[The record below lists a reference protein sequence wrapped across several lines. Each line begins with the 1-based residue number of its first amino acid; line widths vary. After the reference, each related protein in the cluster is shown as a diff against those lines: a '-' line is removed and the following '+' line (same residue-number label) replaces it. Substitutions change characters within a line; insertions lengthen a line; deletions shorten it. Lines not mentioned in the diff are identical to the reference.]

1 MAFYECTFIARQD
14 LAPNDVEKL
23 TDSMVAV
30 LEKHDAKIIKREAW
44 GIRPLA
50 YEINKNRKGHYV
62 MLGIEATEPALDAY
76 RTEQRL
82 SEETIRN
89 LEVKVDEMD
98 SSKPSIMMRD
108 EAA

>member
-1 MAFYECTFIARQD
+1 MAFYECVFIARQD
-14 LAPNDVEKL
+14 LSPSDVEKL
-23 TDSMVAV
+23 TDSMVAI
-30 LEKHDAKIIKREAW
+30 LEKHDAKVIKRESW
-44 GIRPLA
+44 GMRSLA

-62 MLGIEATEPALDAY
+62 MLGVEAKEPALEAY

-89 LEVKVDEMD
+89 MEVKVEEMD

>member
-1 MAFYECTFIARQD
+1 MAFYECVFIARQD

-23 TDSMVAV
+23 TDSMAAV
-30 LEKHDAKIIKREAW
+30 MEKRGAKVLKRESW
-44 GIRPLA
+44 GLRPLA

-62 MLGIEATEPALDAY
+62 MLAVEASEEALDAY

-82 SEETIRN
+82 SEETLRN
-89 LEVKVDEMD
+89 LEVRVDAID
-98 SSKPSIMMRD
+98 SNKPSVMMRE

>member
-14 LAPNDVEKL
+14 LSPNDVEKL
-23 TDSMVAV
+23 TDNVVAI
-30 LEKHDAKIIKREAW
+30 LEKHKAKIIKRESW
-44 GIRPLA
+44 GLRPLA

-62 MLGIEATEPALDAY
+62 MLAVEASEEALNAY

-82 SEETIRN
+82 SEETVRS
-89 LEVKVDEMD
+89 LEIKVDEAEVK
-98 SSKPSIMMRD
+98 KPSVMMRD

>member
-14 LAPNDVEKL
+14 LSPNDVEKL
-23 TDSMVAV
+23 TDNLVAI
-30 LEKHDAKIIKREAW
+30 LEKNDATIIKRESW
-44 GIRPLA
+44 GMRQLA

-62 MLGIEATEPALDAY
+62 MLGIEAKEPALTAY
-76 RTEQRL
+76 RTELRL

-89 LEVKVDEMD
+89 MEIQVDEMD

>member
-23 TDSMVAV
+23 TDNMIAV
-30 LEKHDAKIIKREAW
+30 LEKHDAKIIRREGW
-44 GIRPLA
+44 GMRPLA

-62 MLGIEATEPALDAY
+62 MLSIEASEAALDAY
-76 RTEQRL
+76 RTEQRW
-82 SEETIRN
+82 SEETLRS
-89 LEVKVDEMD
+89 LEIKVDEMD